1 MSEHVLAVA
10 NFARVV
16 LGAQFLST
24 FAMFGLIW
32 FVQIVHYPLFLRIAA
47 ADFGR
52 FEAEHA
58 RRTGYVAA
66 PLMIVELLSSFALV
80 YGPMRPASLSAVQAV
95 TGAVLAGLTWAST
108 FLLSV
113 PLHNRLHRG
122 FDRTAVQRLVATH
135 WVRTVLWT
143 ARAGL
148 LSFWLARIAVGRLP
162 DF

>member
-1 MSEHVLAVA
+1 MSEPLLSVA
-10 NFARVV
+10 MLARVV
-16 LGAQFLST
+16 FGAQFLST

-32 FVQIVHYPLFLRIAA
+32 FVQTVHYPLFLRIAEL
-47 ADFGR
+47 DFR
-52 FEAEHA
+52 AFEAEHA

-80 YGPMRPASLSAVQAV
+80 YGPLRPPTVSAAQAV
-95 TGAVLAGLTWAST
+95 SGAVLAALTWAST

-122 FDRTAVQRLVATH
+122 FDRAAIQQLVATN

-148 LSFWLARIAVGRLP
+148 LSFWLARLAG
-162 DF
+162 

>member
-1 MSEHVLAVA
+1 VSDHLLSVPDLS
-10 NFARVV
+10 RVV

-32 FVQIVHYPLFLRIAA
+32 FVQIVHYPLFLRIAEE
-47 ADFGR
+47 DFTA

-80 YGPMRPASLSAVQAV
+80 YGPWRPASIPGMQAV
-95 TGAVLAGLTWAST
+95 AGAGLTALTWAST

-122 FDRTAVQRLVATH
+122 FNRTAIHRLVATN

-143 ARAGL
+143 ARAAL
-148 LSFWLARIAVGRLP
+148 LVSWLARMAGSR
-162 DF
+162 